1 MIALVY
7 IDRIWLVVGPAYIRL
22 STVITFFAVFVFV
35 AWRFRAS
42 PKTALY
48 NGVIAWL
55 ATLSLYEV
63 LFNITG
69 GFPPTDMLPFW
80 GVAILVGSMI
90 LGLLQAKKHFTPS
103 RLPLAL
109 LLAFAL
115 DWLVW
120 IAVGFPFNLP
130 TSQPLNL
137 LGEALNASTKMLLP
151 FGYATG
157 LRERR

>member
-1 MIALVY
+1 MSFLVY

-48 NGVIAWL
+48 NGVIAGL
-55 ATLSLYEV
+55 ATLGLYEV

-90 LGLLQAKKHFTPS
+90 LGLLQAKKHFKPS
-103 RLPLAL
+103 RLPMTL
-109 LLAFAL
+109 LLASVLGSWFFPQTFAL
-115 DWLVW
+115 VTV
-120 IAVGFPFNLP
+120 AG
-130 TSQPLNL
+130 
-137 LGEALNASTKMLLP
+137 LGEPVSW
-151 FGYATG
+151 
-157 LRERR
+157 

>member
-1 MIALVY
+1 MSTMID

-35 AWRFRAS
+35 AWRFRSSRNA
-42 PKTALY
+42 ALY
-48 NGVIAWL
+48 NGAIAGL
-55 ATLSLYEV
+55 AMLSLYEV

-69 GFPPTDMLPFW
+69 GYPPTDMLPPW
-80 GVAILVGSMI
+80 EVAILVGSMF

-103 RLPLAL
+103 KLPLAL
-109 LLAFAL
+109 LLAFAV

-137 LGEALNASTKMLLP
+137 LGEALNTSTKMLLP